1 MRNILRQGAATL
13 KSPAAIKPRTGSFE
27 NLWKKPTASFT
38 PSPWLDH
45 CESKTAAIYCQHVQ
59 IVALH
64 VQQAIRL
71 NRLKCTVY
79 FISSNHSCESSC
91 SQVTISGTSRWIYKW
106 QVKALQWNC
115 MQDFNIQQ
123 KVIGHVCVC
132 VLCTSL
138 LFCWP
143 STINQNCFQFLPEDI
158 QSIQGIKVRKLDI
171 LIQDLGLQFGVHL
184 GSSRNNSHFPGAHHI
199 KGSQDVS
206 QDQPQ
211 GFRTHRHLQLFR
223 ASGFMSF
230 WSVLLIVLWAFSPFH
245 CEEIG
250 ATWRTIWSVKWESV
264 ESFNYQ
270 SSWYLFDFL
279 IISLTKYD
287 M

>member
-1 MRNILRQGAATL
+1 MKNILRQGAATL

-45 CESKTAAIYCQHVQ
+45 CESKTAAIYWKHVQ

-71 NRLKCTVY
+71 NKLKYTVY

-91 SQVTISGTSRWIYKW
+91 SQVTISRTSRWIYKW

-132 VLCTSL
+132 VLLCCSVCSL
-138 LFCWP
+138 PLSIKTVFTFCRKI
-143 STINQNCFQFLPEDI
+143 SKA
-158 QSIQGIKVRKLDI
+158 SKASKVRKLDI
-171 LIQDLGLQFGVHL
+171 LIQDLGLQFGVRL
-184 GSSRNNSHFPGAHHI
+184 GSSRNDSHFPGTHHI
-199 KGSQDVS
+199 KGSHHVS

-223 ASGFMSF
+223 ASDFMSF
-230 WSVLLIVLWAFSPFH
+230 WSVLLIVLCAFSSFH
-245 CEEIG
+245 SEEIG

-270 SSWYLFDFL
+270 SS
-279 IISLTKYD
+279 
-287 M
+287 